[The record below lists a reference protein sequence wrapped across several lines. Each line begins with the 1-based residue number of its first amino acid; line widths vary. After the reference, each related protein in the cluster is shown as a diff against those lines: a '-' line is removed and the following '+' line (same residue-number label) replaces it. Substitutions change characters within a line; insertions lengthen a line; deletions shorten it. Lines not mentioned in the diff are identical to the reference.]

1 LGYTF
6 ADNINALSNM
16 LGNASG
22 FITALVAVIGL
33 GWWLMNVAKKSRAA
47 HLAQDTPAPHV

>member
-6 ADNINALSNM
+6 ADNITALSNM

-33 GWWLMNVAKKSRAA
+33 GWWLMHVAKKSRAA